1 MNVFITGHTSGLGKA
16 IYDLCQSYDYH
27 TVGLSRSTGFD
38 LTKNLE
44 NFIQNNYWNVFVN
57 NAYSGWA
64 QTDLLYKLF
73 EKNKDRNCIIVNIGS
88 VSADGNYDSVNHY
101 AVHKAALDKACMQLQ
116 LIDSECKVVQIKLGR
131 MDTPLVAHKH
141 ARKMNTEDI
150 AKIIVNHVMLAPEDI
165 LIKNYTIDVM
175 HSRRPL

>member
-1 MNVFITGHTSGLGKA
+1 MNVFVTGHTSGLGKA
-16 IYDLCQSYDYH
+16 IYDTCISYDYH
-27 TVGLSRSTGFD
+27 TVGLSRSNGFD
-38 LTKNLE
+38 LAKNLE
-44 NFIQNNYWNVFVN
+44 NFIQRDYWDVFVN
-57 NAYSGWA
+57 NAYYSWA

-73 EKNKDRNCIIVNIGS
+73 EKNKDRNCMIVNIGS
-88 VSADGNYDSVNHY
+88 VSADGNYDVVNPY

-131 MDTPLVAHKH
+131 MNTPLVSHKQ
-141 ARKMNTEDI
+141 ARKMNTKDI
-150 AKIIVNHVMLAPEDI
+150 AKIIIDQVMLSPKDM

>member
-1 MNVFITGHTSGLGKA
+1 MNVFVTGHTSGLGKA
-16 IYDLCQSYDYH
+16 IYDTCITYDYH
-27 TVGLSRSTGFD
+27 TEGLSRTNGFD
-38 LTKNLE
+38 LSKNIE
-44 NFIQNNYWNVFVN
+44 NFIQRDYWDVFVN
-57 NAYSGWA
+57 NAYYEWA

-73 EKNKDRNCIIVNIGS
+73 EKNKNRNCMIINIGS
-88 VSADGNYDSVNHY
+88 VSADGNYDVVNRY

-116 LIDSECKVVQIKLGR
+116 LIDSECKIVQVKLGR

-141 ARKMNTEDI
+141 ARKMNTIDI
-150 AKIIVNHVMLAPEDI
+150 AKMIINQIMLAPKDM